1 MTAIYKRE
9 LKAYFCSVIGWL
21 YLAVMMAVMGIYFYL
36 LNLLVGYPTISYML
50 QSVVFLI
57 VFTIPILTMRS
68 LAEERKYK
76 TDQLILTAPISVG
89 KIVMGKYLALV
100 TLFAIP
106 LVLLGITPLIL
117 GSVGEFQLGLS
128 YTSLLGFLL
137 YGCLGLAIGLLASSL
152 TESVVVSAIL
162 TLVFMFAGYI
172 MSGFSGII
180 SAYGTTA
187 FSDFAVKILNCFDM
201 VGRFD
206 ILSSGYF
213 DVGAV
218 IYYITFTAFVLFC
231 VTQSIQ
237 KRRYAFAGKG
247 IKMGAYSIFN
257 ILVAMMLTILVNIG
271 LNYVPEQYTFFDV
284 TVNKIFTLTED
295 TIQYVKNLSR
305 DVTIY
310 VLADDNSKDG
320 DVDLMLKNLQGYSEH
335 IQVEYVSPIANPMF
349 YYNYTSAQP
358 SENSLIVVSGN
369 ESMVI
374 DYYDLYVFQTD
385 YTTYESEVVGSDIEG
400 QLVSAIMR
408 VTAGDTPKFYMLLGH
423 NELVFDEKFQGAL
436 TKENIDYEYI
446 QLNTMD
452 EIPED
457 ADAIVI
463 NAPISDYSE
472 DEVDKVLS
480 YLDNGGN
487 AFIIPTWTEEN
498 MGNFEQILEYYG
510 VSLVD
515 GVIVETDRSRYYQ
528 SPYNLIPNIIYEDI
542 TQSIYDGTVLAPL
555 SRGLNYDEYSED
567 IWYIPFLTTSEDAFS
582 KTDMLS
588 LQDFDKGSQ
597 DIDGPFVIG
606 MKIEKPAQS
615 GEISQAVIVATE
627 QMFSEDT
634 DNVVPGYNVKLF
646 GGIIASL
653 AEREISVT
661 VPIKY
666 YEIGNLVF
674 SAETV
679 KVASRIILVIV
690 VACIVLAIYIPLTR
704 RHK

>member
-106 LVLLGITPLIL
+106 LALLGITPLIL

-257 ILVAMMLTILVNIG
+257 IIVAIALTILVNVG
-271 LNYVPEQYTFFDV
+271 LNYVPEQYTSFDV

-320 DVDLMLKNLQGYSEH
+320 DVDLMLKNLQGHSEH

-472 DEVDKVLS
+472 GEVDKVLS

-528 SPYNLIPNIIYEDI
+528 SPYNLIPNIIYGDI

-653 AEREISVT
+653 AEREITVT